1 RVERVLVEREDW
13 RGVFQLLQDRMN
25 MVSPELRSAL
35 GLRCRWLLAEK
46 LSDSEEAWTLY
57 QQLHAANPEDVEV
70 LGALARMAA
79 ARGENELT
87 VKYLDDL
94 SSRVSPTEAAA
105 LQHRI
110 ASSLEDRGDL
120 EGAQAALQK
129 ALDYVPNDRDAL
141 EALLRLARKSQDLP
155 TMIGI
160 QGRLAALSNG
170 AEQVEQYAA
179 IARLWEEQRRDPA
192 VAADAWRKVLELDNR
207 HREANKQLVGLSEA
221 QKDWIS
227 FVEYGQRLLPLL
239 EGAERSSLLRK
250 LGIAFGEHLH
260 RPDEAQRLLEKAG
273 SEDQP
278 DLEAIRLLDA
288 HYTQRGE
295 WDRLADVLERLAR
308 VSGDT
313 AERSRS
319 VARLAKLKAET
330 LHDREGANGA
340 YLALLELEPNHDEA
354 LRYCSDYLYDQRKL
368 EEAVALFRRRESIEN
383 DRDLDDFD
391 AQIEAGMFFYRFADA
406 LRLMGEKEE
415 AIRRYERALDLNSTH
430 LPTLEAVG
438 PLYMAAAAWP
448 KAEKVYR
455 QLVQLTG
462 GHGNSSE
469 LAHIYARLGTV
480 EARLGQLDK
489 ARKRFSKALE
499 IHPDDTSVMLGM
511 TEVLYGLADWQNLLT
526 LYNNIIYHT
535 QDLGEVTQ
543 AYVEKGVILDG

>member
-1 RVERVLVEREDW
+1 
-13 RGVFQLLQDRMN
+13 
-25 MVSPELRSAL
+25 
-35 GLRCRWLLAEK
+35 
-46 LSDSEEAWTLY
+46 
-57 QQLHAANPEDVEV
+57 
-70 LGALARMAA
+70 
-79 ARGENELT
+79 
-87 VKYLDDL
+87 
-94 SSRVSPTEAAA
+94 
-105 LQHRI
+105 
-110 ASSLEDRGDL
+110 
-120 EGAQAALQK
+120 
-129 ALDYVPNDRDAL
+129 
-141 EALLRLARKSQDLP
+141 
-155 TMIGI
+155 
-160 QGRLAALSNG
+160 
-170 AEQVEQYAA
+170 
-179 IARLWEEQRRDPA
+179 
-192 VAADAWRKVLELDNR
+192 
-207 HREANKQLVGLSEA
+207 
-221 QKDWIS
+221 
-227 FVEYGQRLLPLL
+227 
-239 EGAERSSLLRK
+239 
-250 LGIAFGEHLH
+250 H

-543 AYVEKGVILDG
+543 AYVEKGVILDGRMGLTDNAVQHLEKALQLDPNQPAALIRLAEIALRRQDWATAGGLMSRLGAVPSGGMLPVASTLIRAVVAQAGGDTGMARGLYAEARGMESPLAAKLKELSIDAPDRVAELLKTALQGWFR